1 MTQEKGV
8 IVTNDRKNL
17 LSANLGLTV
26 RKRGLTMREMALLM
40 RIQ

>member
-8 IVTNDRKNL
+8 IVTNDRQIL

-26 RKRGLTMREMALLM
+26 RKRGLTICEIALTMRT
-40 RIQ
+40 R